1 MPYKDPI
8 KAREASKERMKR
20 YREQQQGVTR
30 QGVTGEGVTR
40 YRPILYALTDPNKRQ
55 KLERICESLARHN
68 VLGEVWFGCGVDSTN
83 MEEAAELLTAF
94 R

>member
-20 YREQQQGVTR
+20 YREQQQGVT
-30 QGVTGEGVTR
+30 GEGVTR

-55 KLERICESLARHN
+55 KLKRICESLARHN

-83 MEEAAELLTAF
+83 MEEIAELLTAF